1 MPAVRRRLTLLAA
14 ALTAS
19 LAALILTSSQAGA
32 NALDKNGMWVWY
44 VSASGGSPEA
54 VAAKAVRHH
63 IGTVFVKS
71 GDAGN
76 YWSQFSSDL
85 VNTLHRRG
93 VRVCAWQFVY
103 GSNPLDEARVGAR
116 AAHAGADCLIIDAE
130 SSYEGRYGP
139 ADRYIRRLRSKVGGD
154 YPLGLAGF
162 PYVDYH
168 PSFPYSVFLGRRGA
182 KWNVPQMYWK
192 TIGTSVQ
199 TIYEHTYLYNLPYD
213 RRIYPLG
220 QTWQDPGRTGITD
233 FRKYAREYGGGGT
246 SWWSW
251 QETEGREWDWVG
263 KRIHRG
269 IPGFHARQLF
279 PTLANGSRGDLVV
292 LAQELLNAWR
302 SGVKVDGS
310 FGGGVEKHVM
320 RFQRNHGLAQTGVIT
335 APTWRVLR
343 QRQPKWVFWG
353 GHRHGK
359 ASTAPDSA
367 SDPAL
372 GYEIPPSVGGG

>member
-1 MPAVRRRLTLLAA
+1 MAVRVRLEPA
-14 ALTAS
+14 
-19 LAALILTSSQAGA
+19 
-32 NALDKNGMWVWY
+32 
-44 VSASGGSPEA
+44 
-54 VAAKAVRHH
+54 
-63 IGTVFVKS
+63 
-71 GDAGN
+71 
-76 YWSQFSSDL
+76 
-85 VNTLHRRG
+85 RRG
-93 VRVCAWQFVY
+93 PR
-103 GSNPLDEARVGAR
+103 GAR
-116 AAHAGADCLIIDAE
+116 AAHTGADCLIIDAE
-130 SSYEGRYGP
+130 SNYEGRYGP

-199 TIYEHTYLYNLPYD
+199 TVYQHTYLYNLPYD

-233 FRKYAREYGGGGT
+233 FRKYAREYGAGGT

-263 KRIHRG
+263 KQIHRG

-292 LAQELLNAWR
+292 LAQELLNAWKA
-302 SGVKVDGS
+302 GVKVDGS

-343 QRQPKWVFWG
+343 QREPKWVFWG

-359 ASTAPDSA
+359 AADGSGFGVRSRAGLR
-367 SDPAL
+367 DPAL
-372 GYEIPPSVGGG
+372 PRRGLIRSRRRGRCRSRCRGRSPRHPDSWRPTRTRRSPCRCARRRRRAWPGS